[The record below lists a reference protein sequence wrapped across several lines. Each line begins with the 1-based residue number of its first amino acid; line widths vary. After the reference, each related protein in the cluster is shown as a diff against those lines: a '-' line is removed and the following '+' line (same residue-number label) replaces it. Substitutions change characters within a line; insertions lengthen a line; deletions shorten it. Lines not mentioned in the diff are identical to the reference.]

1 MMKKLGLLFIA
12 AAIALAGCATTSAPK
27 TSTGNVVVEIRPSG
41 GPISKDRPVQDNR
54 RIQTV
59 SGAQG
64 SEIIPK
70 DVFIAIQDDK
80 IRETIAPGTP
90 ASWISN
96 LPQGLKATVREAK
109 AGSHIMILLV
119 EGIPAVTNT
128 DPLRITLPGGILS
141 GGYDFT
147 IPPSENIRFDIVDAA
162 IRLENHIAPVVAGR
176 SPNAQYISG
185 SVGSAITARD
195 VLITLRAA
203 ALKEEIIEEA
213 KVGWITNLPKGLTA
227 VVHPAQAGAVTLTLT
242 VTGTPTEPKDQAVLV
257 TIPSIFLNRP
267 ADLAITPNEDIRFDI
282 VGITVKDVTIGGYSG
297 YAINPKDVSITVLG
311 SVLRADIAAGT
322 AVSWIT
328 NLPQGL
334 SARVK
339 SAPGRSGTIV
349 LTVTGTPREELN
361 APLAVSIP
369 PGILEGNSQFAA
381 RGNQNARFS
390 IGTAEQ
396 YRSLDAA
403 SGSSNPNWL
412 GGRSSPLDS
421 PNIPAIKDFEGVGI
435 ISVTTQAVETLGPDS
450 RYHWSGDYVNYGKL
464 MVEARRLG
472 AHAIINV
479 VIDYEDKVEYT
490 RTVKTVGAA
499 YEYTSEEISR
509 IAAGIIQ
516 VRTVEGVKQLEESIH
531 TITRT
536 YTGTALAIRY
546 TGGINYF
553 EVEKL
558 KAENTP
564 TK

>member
-1 MMKKLGLLFIA
+1 MKKLGLLFIA
-12 AAIALAGCATTSAPK
+12 AAIALAGCATT
-27 TSTGNVVVEIRPSG
+27 TNSTGITIVEIRPSG
-41 GPISKDRPVQDNR
+41 GPIPRERPVQDNR
-54 RIQTV
+54 IQTV
-59 SGAQG
+59 SGILG
-64 SEIIPK
+64 SEIIHK
-70 DVFIAIQDDK
+70 DVYIAIQDDT
-80 IRETIAPGTP
+80 IHSTIAPRTP
-90 ASWISN
+90 ATWITN
-96 LPQGLKATVREAK
+96 LPQGLRASVREAR
-109 AGSHIMILLV
+109 AGSHTMILLV
-119 EGIPAVTNT
+119 EGTPTQINT
-128 DPLRITLPGGILS
+128 DPLRITLPGGILK

-162 IRLENHIAPVVAGR
+162 IRLENHNVPVAVR

-185 SVGSAITARD
+185 SVGSLITARD

-203 ALKEEIIEEA
+203 ALKEEITEA
-213 KVGWITNLPKGLTA
+213 AAVAWITNLPKGLTA
-227 VVHPAQAGAVTLTLT
+227 VVNPADAGAVSLTLT
-242 VTGTPTEPKDQAVLV
+242 VTGTPTEPRDQAVLV
-257 TIPSIFLNRP
+257 TIPSSFLNRP
-267 ADLAITPNEDIRFDI
+267 ADLVITPNEDIRFDI
-282 VGITVKDVTIGGYSG
+282 VGITVQNVTIGGYSG

-322 AVSWIT
+322 AVNSWIS

-339 SAPGRSGTIV
+339 SAVGRSGVIV
-349 LTVTGTPREELN
+349 LTVSGTPREELN

-369 PGILEGNSQFAA
+369 SGILEGNAQFSA

-396 YRSLDAA
+396 YSSLDAA

-412 GGRSSPLDS
+412 GGRSGPLDS

-435 ISVTTQAVETLGPDS
+435 VSVSSQAVETLGPDS

-464 MVEARRLG
+464 MAEARRLG

-490 RTVKTVGAA
+490 RTIKTVVAS
-499 YEYTSEEISR
+499 YEYTPEEISR
-509 IAAGIIQ
+509 IAAGII
-516 VRTVEGVKQLEESIH
+516 VVKTVDGVKHLEESIH

-564 TK
+564 KN